1 MEDTNVDDLEKVEGQ
16 EEETT
21 IEGEGEDANVDDLL
35 EDEDDDEAVIT
46 LPKKRF
52 KAIQRKAIAYDM
64 GAKPKKQLSTKK
76 VEPIGEEVV
85 QTVRSLKIAEDKR
98 QFGFEN
104 NLSPQETDYVFKFAN
119 GKPTKEVL
127 NNPFVKAGIE
137 GLRATKRIEDN
148 TPSSNHRSPVFQGKE
163 FKDMDEEERRKRY
176 NEAGKRFQRV

>member
-1 MEDTNVDDLEKVEGQ
+1 MGNEENVDVPEEVEEQ
-16 EEETT
+16 EDETT
-21 IEGEGEDANVDDLL
+21 TEGEDLADDADVDD
-35 EDEDDDEAVIT
+35 DNDDEAVIT

-104 NLSPQETDYVFKFAN
+104 NLSPQETDMVFKFAN

-137 GLRATKRIEDN
+137 GLRANKRIEDN

-163 FKDMDEEERRKRY
+163 FKDMDEAERRKSY